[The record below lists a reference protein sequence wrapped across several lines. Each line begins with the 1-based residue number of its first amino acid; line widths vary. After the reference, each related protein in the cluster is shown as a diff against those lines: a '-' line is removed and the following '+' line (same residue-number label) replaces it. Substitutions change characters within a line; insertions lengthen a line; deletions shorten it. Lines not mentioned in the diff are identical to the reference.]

1 MTPGLSGVAALVLCA
16 TVSVGV
22 FAWDNDCK
30 SYTDSN
36 NKFHSSLNCNS
47 GLQYWGFCCGTCNN
61 RHCCT
66 DFNLKLSEDAQ
77 DEW

>member
-16 TVSVGV
+16 TMSVRV

-36 NKFHSSLNCNS
+36 NKFHRSLDCN
-47 GLQYWGFCCGTCNN
+47 WEFCCGTCSS
-61 RHCCT
+61 RYCCSN
-66 DFNLKLSEDAQ
+66 FNLKLSEETQDA
-77 DEW
+77 W